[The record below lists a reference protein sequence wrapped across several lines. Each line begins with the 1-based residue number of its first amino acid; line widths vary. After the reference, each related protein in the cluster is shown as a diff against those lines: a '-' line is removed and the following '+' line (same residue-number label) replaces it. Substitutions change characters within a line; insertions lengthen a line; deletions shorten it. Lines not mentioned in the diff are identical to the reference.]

1 LFPAGD
7 ESLIEPSLTIKRIAV
22 FFFKNGLLGVALVGT
37 LGASALA
44 TMRVV
49 LGSQE
54 VVVPSLLARRLPEAG
69 ALTARRSLSL
79 RVEGKRNDARVP
91 ADRITAQ
98 EPPPGERLKAHRTV
112 RVWLSLGPRRLA
124 VPAVEGESLR
134 TARLTLEQS
143 QVPIGRVVEVDSP
156 AEEGQILVQHPPA
169 GEADTIGDG
178 ISLLV
183 SRGPAGLD
191 YLMPDLIGR
200 PAETVLE
207 GLRRA
212 GLKVPEVRYR
222 SYPGVA
228 PGIVLRQLPAAGH
241 RVSARTAVSLDVSRT
256 VP

>member
-1 LFPAGD
+1 M
-7 ESLIEPSLTIKRIAV
+7 TIKRIAV
-22 FFFKNGLLGVALVGT
+22 LLFKNGLLTVALLGT

-54 VVVPSLLARRLPEAG
+54 VVVPTLIARRVPEAG
-69 ALTARRSLSL
+69 ALAGRRSLSL

-91 ADRITAQ
+91 ADRVVAQ
-98 EPPPGERLKAHRTV
+98 EPPPGERLKAHRSI
-112 RVWLSLGPRRLA
+112 RVWLSLGPRRLTI
-124 VPAVEGESLR
+124 PPVERESLR
-134 TARLTLEQS
+134 TARLTLEQA
-143 QVPIGRVVEVDSP
+143 QIPIGRVVEVDDRA
-156 AEEGQILVQHPPA
+156 AEGTILVQHPPA

-200 PAETVLE
+200 PAEPVLE

-228 PGIVLRQLPAAGH
+228 PGIVLRQLPAAGR
-241 RVSARTAVSLDVSRT
+241 RVNPRTPVNLDISRV